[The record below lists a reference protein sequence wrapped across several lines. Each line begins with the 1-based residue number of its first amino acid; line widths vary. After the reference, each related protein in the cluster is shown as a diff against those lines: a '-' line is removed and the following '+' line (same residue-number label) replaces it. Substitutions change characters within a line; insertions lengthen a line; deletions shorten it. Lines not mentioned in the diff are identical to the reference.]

1 MVSEEKI
8 AIFLY
13 EPLGI
18 AETTTLQNLS
28 IETTM
33 GVGGGGGRERDRQ
46 REREYKFFIFY
57 YYYYHY
63 CCCYY

>member
-33 GVGGGGGRERDRQ
+33 GVGCGGGGGGGRGNRRGGGG
-46 REREYKFFIFY
+46 
-57 YYYYHY
+57 
-63 CCCYY
+63 